1 MKYLEN
7 GICNFKF
14 IGRTKFHDNGVNI
27 VSITFFKLPTFY
39 KNFLIYVQGLKTWIK
54 MFHKLKSNFIIRI
67 FIDNNIYQ
75 DKYIMDII
83 NSSKYIE
90 PVLFVC
96 SDYVLDKYH
105 IALFASMV
113 RFFPLFN
120 FKNNDAKSILCAD
133 IDWLLKNEFH
143 TTYYK
148 YILYNHKKIMDIT
161 VYSNFYENYF
171 RDLNPWIQAG
181 LFYIPNIKK
190 FNKNILLDFIQKD
203 DKLKYNNKY
212 AERVNKKKEK
222 RALSK
227 NTPSKHSIVVEEST
241 KTQFPLGIDEIFLN
255 YVLVKTINRSIDIL
269 INPNFHYLFYYL
281 VASNKIF
288 HFKIEIN
295 NKIYYKKFEESIFNV
310 TKKKYKVKDYFEY
323 IDKYLFTER
332 DETKLCLNHKYR
344 QCFDDQNM
352 NLQTKLNLELREVF
366 KDFKEKIPKKS
377 NVYQI
382 LNSGLLNLNKFGYLL
397 NFKFKI
403 KNNKFSYQNFKV
415 IYQTK
420 K

>member
-14 IGRTKFHDNGVNI
+14 IGRTKFHNNGVNI

-39 KNFLIYVQGLKTWIK
+39 KNFSMYVQGLNTWIK
-54 MFHKLKSNFIIRI
+54 MFHKLKPNFIIRI

-75 DKYIMDII
+75 DKYIMEII

-96 SDYVLDKYH
+96 ADYVLDKYH
-105 IALFASMV
+105 LGLFSSMI

-120 FKNNDAKSILCAD
+120 FKNNDARSILCAD
-133 IDWLLKNEFH
+133 IDWLIRNELH

-148 YILYNHKKIMDIT
+148 YILYNHNKIMDIT
-161 VYSNFYENYF
+161 MFSNFYEYYF
-171 RDLNPWIQAG
+171 RDLSPWIQAG
-181 LFYIPNIKK
+181 LFYIPETKK
-190 FNKNILLDFIQKD
+190 YNKNILLDFIQKD
-203 DKLKYNNKY
+203 DKLIYHNKY
-212 AERVNKKKEK
+212 DDRLNKGTFSKKREK
-222 RALSK
+222 K
-227 NTPSKHSIVVEEST
+227 TIVIEEST

-255 YVLVKTINRSIDIL
+255 YVLLKIINESINIL
-269 INPNFHYLFYYL
+269 INPNFHYIFYYL
-281 VASNKIF
+281 IASNKIV

-295 NKIYYKKFEESIFNV
+295 NKIYNKEFEESIFNV
-310 TKKKYKVKDYFEY
+310 TKKKYKIKDYFEY
-323 IDKYLFTER
+323 MDKYVFTEG

-352 NLQTKLNLELREVF
+352 NIQTKLNLELREVF
-366 KDFKEKIPKKS
+366 KDFKKKIPKKS
-377 NVYQI
+377 NVYKI
-382 LNSGLLNLNKFGYLL
+382 LNSGLLNLNKFGYFL
-397 NFKFKI
+397 NFKFKV
-403 KNNKFSYQNFKV
+403 KNSKFTYQNFKV